1 MESQNNIFEKIN
13 PRKVEIPDTA
23 YFTEMAKSISAN
35 QKPIAKVIPLYKKP
49 MLWVTTIAA
58 AVAVIFVFNMETG
71 TEQQF
76 NMQLAFSE
84 VTNEEIFNYIDE
96 NIDEFELNDIAEII
110 PDENLKAMEI
120 FQPISIQKETN
131 LSFDDI
137 SEEDIMEYFME
148 EGIDLNELNESE
160 LFFI

>member
-1 MESQNNIFEKIN
+1 MENPNNIFEKVN
-13 PRKVEIPDTA
+13 PRKVDVPDIN
-23 YFTEMAKSISAN
+23 YFTKMASSISAS
-35 QKPIAKVIPLYKKP
+35 QKPVIKIIPFYKKP
-49 MLWVTTIAA
+49 ILWVASAA
-58 AVAVIFVFNMETG
+58 AAAIIFVFNMETS

-76 NMQLAFSE
+76 NMQLAFNE

-120 FQPISIQKETN
+120 SQPISIQKETN

-137 SEEDIMEYFME
+137 SDEEIMEYFLE